1 MYNSREDPDSGTRG
15 GKGVGLSAQTPRD
28 EDGVRRFVEQLAML
42 FADWGF
48 PRMAARVLLALMTA
62 EEHGQTATT
71 LGERLDASAAA
82 ISGAVRYLVQ
92 LGLAV
97 KEPVPGSRSDLY
109 RLSDNAWYA
118 TSMTTHVLYAQI
130 ISAADDAVAPLGGP
144 GTEAGARVAEM
155 RDFFTFLQAEMAGVL
170 ARWDELQA
178 KRP

>member
-1 MYNSREDPDSGTRG
+1 MSEQ
-15 GKGVGLSAQTPRD
+15 APRD

-48 PRMAARVLLALMTA
+48 PRMAARVLLALMTT
-62 EEHGQTATT
+62 EEHGLTATAIA
-71 LGERLDASAAA
+71 ERLDASAAA

-109 RLSDNAWYA
+109 RLTDDAWYA
-118 TSMTTHVLYAQI
+118 SSVATHGLYAQI
-130 ISAADDAVAPLGGP
+130 INAAAEAVAPLGGP
-144 GTEAGARVAEM
+144 DTEAGARVAQM
-155 RDFFTFLQAEMAGVL
+155 RDFFTFFQEEMAGVL
-170 ARWDELQA
+170 VRWNELQGSKMQA